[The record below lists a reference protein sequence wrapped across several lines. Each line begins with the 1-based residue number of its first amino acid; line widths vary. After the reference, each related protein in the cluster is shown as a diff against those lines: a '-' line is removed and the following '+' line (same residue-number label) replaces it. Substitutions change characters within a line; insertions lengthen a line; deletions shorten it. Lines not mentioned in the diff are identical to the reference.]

1 MEFIMQEINEPRMN
15 FKKEI
20 IDLKESVHI
29 LRENVHKLLGRN
41 NDFSVK
47 VINGKTVE
55 RLASELIGEMYV
67 ALKDHQRDDIV
78 AIKELKKASP
88 RSLWKNLAEI
98 LLPLVQIITLI
109 GLIVTMFKVFS

>member
-1 MEFIMQEINEPRMN
+1 MQEINEPQMN

-41 NDFSVK
+41 NDFTVK
-47 VINGKTVE
+47 VINGKTEE

-67 ALKDHQRDDIV
+67 ALKDHQEDNRIT
-78 AIKELKKASP
+78 IEELKKATP
-88 RSLWKNLAEI
+88 RTLWKNLGEM
-98 LLPLVQIITLI
+98 LLPIIQIITLI
-109 GLIVTMFKVFS
+109 GLIITMVKVFS